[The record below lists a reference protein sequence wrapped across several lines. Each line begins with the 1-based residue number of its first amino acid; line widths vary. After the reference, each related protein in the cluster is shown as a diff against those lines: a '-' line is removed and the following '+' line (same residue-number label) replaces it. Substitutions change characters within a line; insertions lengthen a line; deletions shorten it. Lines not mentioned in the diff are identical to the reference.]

1 MIVFPFLLFPRI
13 CRENDKG
20 SGIKARSQPEE
31 LKNHTNRGTQRIKS
45 TDKSIGDLK
54 LDIQE
59 EGNLSF
65 VPGGALTDLPSQRR
79 EKIDAAVQTAFA
91 SNNKDSNTL
100 NRLQLVKESENKKH
114 KRQDAEKQVVRPSGR
129 LLRTVVLRKE
139 DPLEIPRSKSRSPG
153 NPSPWQELLSQAS
166 RHFRTEDAETIQK
179 IRKKIPP
186 IPK

>member
-13 CRENDKG
+13 CRENKG
-20 SGIKARSQPEE
+20 SDIKARRQAEE
-31 LKNHTNRGTQRIKS
+31 FTNHINRGTQRIKS

-54 LDIQE
+54 VDIQE
-59 EGNLSF
+59 EGNVSF
-65 VPGGALTDLPSQRR
+65 VPGGALADLPSQRR

-129 LLRTVVLRKE
+129 LLRAVVLRKE
-139 DPLEIPRSKSRSPG
+139 DPLEIPRSKSRSPR
-153 NPSPWQELLSQAS
+153 NPSPWHELLSQAS

-179 IRKKIPP
+179 IREKIPP

>member
-20 SGIKARSQPEE
+20 SDIKARPQPEE
-31 LKNHTNRGTQRIKS
+31 FTNHINRGTQCIKS
-45 TDKSIGDLK
+45 TDKTIGDLK

-59 EGNLSF
+59 GNVSF
-65 VPGGALTDLPSQRR
+65 VPGGALADLPSQRR

-153 NPSPWQELLSQAS
+153 NPSPWHELLSQAS

>member
-31 LKNHTNRGTQRIKS
+31 FTNHINCRTQRIKS

-54 LDIQE
+54 VVIQE
-59 EGNLSF
+59 EGNVSF
-65 VPGGALTDLPSQRR
+65 VPGGALADLPSQRR

-139 DPLEIPRSKSRSPG
+139 DPLEIPRSKSRSPR
-153 NPSPWQELLSQAS
+153 NPSPWHELLSQAS

>member
-20 SGIKARSQPEE
+20 SGIKARPQPEE
-31 LKNHTNRGTQRIKS
+31 FTNHINRGTQRIKP
-45 TDKSIGDLK
+45 TDKSIAGDLK

-59 EGNLSF
+59 EGNVSF
-65 VPGGALTDLPSQRR
+65 VPADLPSQRR

-153 NPSPWQELLSQAS
+153 NPSPWHELLSQAS

-179 IRKKIPP
+179 IREKIPP

>member
-20 SGIKARSQPEE
+20 SDIKARRQPEE
-31 LKNHTNRGTQRIKS
+31 FTNHINRGTQCIKS
-45 TDKSIGDLK
+45 TDKTIGDLK

-59 EGNLSF
+59 EGNVSF
-65 VPGGALTDLPSQRR
+65 VPGGALADLPSQRR

-114 KRQDAEKQVVRPSGR
+114 KSQDAEKQVVRPSGR

-139 DPLEIPRSKSRSPG
+139 DPLEIPRSKSRSPR
-153 NPSPWQELLSQAS
+153 NPSPWHELLSQAS

-186 IPK
+186 IQK

>member
-20 SGIKARSQPEE
+20 SGIKARRQPEE
-31 LKNHTNRGTQRIKS
+31 LKNHIDCGTQRIKP
-45 TDKSIGDLK
+45 TDKSI
-54 LDIQE
+54 
-59 EGNLSF
+59 
-65 VPGGALTDLPSQRR
+65 RR

-139 DPLEIPRSKSRSPG
+139 DPLEIPRSKSRSPR
-153 NPSPWQELLSQAS
+153 NPSPWHELLSQAS